1 MANTSYNGGNVTLA
15 YIVRDNDI
23 NTNSQSFEVGKYF
36 PKFKTNASVSFTNSN
51 NKSLSLSDN
60 ILQRSKNNNE
70 NIAFKFNNAY
80 FQLDEFRLYNELWV
94 GK

>member
-60 ILQRSKNNNE
+60 ILQRSKTTMKISHSNLTMLTS
-70 NIAFKFNNAY
+70 A
-80 FQLDEFRLYNELWV
+80 
-94 GK
+94 G

>member
-1 MANTSYNGGNVTLA
+1 MVNTTYNGGGATLS

-51 NKSLSLSDN
+51 NKSLSLN
-60 ILQRSKNNNE
+60 NNLLQRSKTTMK
-70 NIAFKFNNAY
+70 I
-80 FQLDEFRLYNELWV
+80 
-94 GK
+94 